1 MFSLIPKEYKFF
13 DMFEQS
19 MRNILRGGQL
29 FLEAIKDGGDFAE
42 KVKTLKDIEHIGDK
56 ITHETVEIL
65 NKTFITP
72 IDREDIHLLISRMD
86 DVIDLIETSADKLL
100 IYKITKFSPELI
112 KLAELLVESIERLVD
127 AVSHMRNHKDYN
139 RIFTHCIEINRLENE
154 ADVVNRR
161 AIRDLFDHTTD
172 PIEIIKWKD
181 VYGDL
186 EFATDKCEDIA
197 NVLEGVV
204 LKNV

>member
-1 MFSLIPKEYKFF
+1 MFGFIPKEYKFF

-19 MRNILRGGQL
+19 IRNILRGGKL

-42 KVKTLKDIEHIGDK
+42 KVKTLKDIEHTGDK

-72 IDREDIHLLISRMD
+72 IDREDIHLLIMRMD
-86 DVIDLIETSADKLL
+86 DVIDLIETTAVKLL
-100 IYKITKFSPELI
+100 IYRITKFTPELI
-112 KLAELLVESIERLVD
+112 RLTELLVESIERLVD
-127 AVSHMRNHKDYN
+127 AVSHMKNRKDYN
-139 RIFTHCIEINRLENE
+139 KVLTHCIEINRLENE
-154 ADVVNRR
+154 ADVLYRE
-161 AIRDLFDHTTD
+161 AIQKLFDHTTD

-186 EFATDKCEDIA
+186 EFATDKCEDVA

-204 LKNV
+204 LKNA